1 MKTVES
7 PGERFT
13 RQGGKQRTRLL
24 RHWLV
29 SKLYFRSS
37 CSQDG
42 SH

>member
-1 MKTVES
+1 MKNVES
-7 PGERFT
+7 PDEKFT
-13 RQGGKQRTRLL
+13 RKGGKPRTRLF